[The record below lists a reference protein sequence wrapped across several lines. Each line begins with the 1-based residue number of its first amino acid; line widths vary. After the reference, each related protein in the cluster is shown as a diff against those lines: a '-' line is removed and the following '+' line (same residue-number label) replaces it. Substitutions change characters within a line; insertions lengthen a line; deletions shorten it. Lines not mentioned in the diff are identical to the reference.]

1 MKALRFKNFG
11 DVAAVLHVEE
21 LPTPILA
28 PDEVLVEVHA
38 ASINPSDVVNVQ
50 GKMKQTTLPRTPGR
64 DLAGVI
70 VAGKEE
76 LIGQEIWAA
85 GGDIGF
91 TRDGSHAEYIAIPL
105 RGVRQKPKTL
115 SMVEAASVGI
125 NYITAFFGLIEK
137 AKLKEGETVLVTG
150 AGGGVGSSVV
160 KIAKSKGA
168 RVIGVDRQV
177 LEPEKAGRL
186 RIDLSL
192 SSQGDDIV
200 NRVRQFTQDKGVDVV
215 FDCVGGPVFEPAL
228 NSLGLGGR
236 QVNITSV
243 GERRV
248 SFDLIDFYHRQL
260 TLYGVDSLALDVV
273 ASGGILEGLRS
284 AFEQSLLT
292 PPGIAR
298 TCSLEEAVEAYR
310 EVHTGSARGKIVIAF
325 PH

>member
-1 MKALRFKNFG
+1 MKALRFSNFG
-11 DVAAVLHVEE
+11 DVTAVLHVEE
-21 LPTPILA
+21 LPTPVLA

-38 ASINPSDVVNVQ
+38 ASINPSDVKNVQ

-64 DLAGVI
+64 DLAGVV
-70 VAGKEE
+70 VAGNEE
-76 LIGQEIWAA
+76 MIGEQIWAA

-91 TRDGSHAEYIAIPL
+91 TRDGSHAEYVAIPL
-105 RGVRQKPKTL
+105 QGVRKKPKSL

-150 AGGGVGSSVV
+150 ASGGVGSSVV

-177 LEPEKAGRL
+177 LEPEKAGPL
-186 RIDLSL
+186 GIDLSL
-192 SSQGDDIV
+192 SSQANDIV
-200 NRVRQFTQDKGVDVV
+200 NRVRQFTQDKGADVV
-215 FDCVGGPVFEPAL
+215 FDCVGGPLFESAL

-260 TLYGVDSLALDVV
+260 TLYGVDTLALNVI
-273 ASGGILEGLRS
+273 ASGDVLEGLRP

-292 PPGIAR
+292 PPSIAR
-298 TCSLEEAVEAYR
+298 TCSIQEAVEAYR
-310 EVHTGSARGKIVIAF
+310 EVDSGTVKGKIVIAF